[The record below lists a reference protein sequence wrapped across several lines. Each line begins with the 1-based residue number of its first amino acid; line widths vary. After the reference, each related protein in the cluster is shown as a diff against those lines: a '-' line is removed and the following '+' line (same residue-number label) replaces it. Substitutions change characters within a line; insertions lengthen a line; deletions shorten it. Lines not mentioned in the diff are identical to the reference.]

1 MYFYRMNLNMMVA
14 YTKEPVNMSLEWYN
28 SRQEAHADFRNGK
41 EQTKLETGPQPCLGT
56 ILVKQFWTCNFVMF
70 SL

>member
-1 MYFYRMNLNMMVA
+1 MNLNMMVA

-28 SRQEAHADFRNGK
+28 SGQEAHADFRNGK
-41 EQTKLETGPQPCLGT
+41 EQTKLETKLQSCLGT
-56 ILVKQFWTCNFVMF
+56 ILAKQFWTCNFFMF